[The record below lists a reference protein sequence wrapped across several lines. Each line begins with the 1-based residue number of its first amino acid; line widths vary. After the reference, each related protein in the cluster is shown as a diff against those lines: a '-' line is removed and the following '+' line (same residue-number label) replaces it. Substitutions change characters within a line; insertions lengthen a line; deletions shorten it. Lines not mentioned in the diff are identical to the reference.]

1 MKWMEFIK
9 VQTAQPNIAAKLMNF
24 VAECGKCHGLLET
37 KIFDH
42 ATVND
47 CSICLRWDTDRPES
61 QGSRVG
67 LSLCNTL
74 RKYGLV
80 DHSIWVERIGKEE
93 KNS

>member
-9 VQTAQPNIAAKLMNF
+9 VQTAQPN
-24 VAECGKCHGLLET
+24 VAEKLTTFATEFSKCRGLLET
-37 KIFDH
+37 KIFNH

-47 CSICLRWDTDRPES
+47 CSICLRWNTDRPES
-61 QGSRVG
+61 QGSSVG

-80 DHSIWVERIGKEE
+80 DHSIWVERVEKEE
-93 KNS
+93 KKS